1 MECLVAVTH
10 ECKGQNK
17 EPEFTLSFLL
27 AFVTFLATLDSK
39 NNHSSSCSDSCVLG
53 QLEEEEN
60 CCNSLFGVVG
70 VPFLDT
76 SKQAIGMLFIHFAN
90 VYLSDLTEEDPC
102 SLYLIN
108 FLLDA
113 TLGMLLIY
121 IGVRAVSSL
130 VEWQQWESLR
140 FGEYGDPLQCSAW
153 VGQCALYIMIMTFEK
168 TIIIIVLLIPQWKEV
183 ALLNPI
189 ENPQLELAIVMLIVP
204 FFVNALMFW
213 VVDNFLMKKGK
224 TKAKLEE
231 KEGGQDSRNGSK
243 VRYRRAASHEE
254 SESEILIS
262 ADDEMEESD
271 AEEDLRRLTNLK
283 PIKKKKHRF
292 GLPPAPVKKKRP
304 PVKEEDLKGARG
316 NLTKNQE
323 IKSKTYQV
331 MRQCDQAIYLW
342 DLPDID
348 IYSLH
353 VDCKVTSRFAHT
365 VITSRIV
372 NRAHESR
379 EATFE
384 VELPKTAFITNF
396 SMSIDGKVYPG
407 IIKEKAAAQK
417 EYDTAVSRGQSAGL
431 VKIRDRKLEVFHVS
445 VSIAAASKATFELSY
460 EELLRRQLGKFEL
473 LIKVRPQQLVKHFQ
487 IDVHIFEPQGIRLLE
502 TDSTFMTNE
511 LTEALTK
518 VQNETKAHILFKPTV
533 DQQKVNPEL
542 DETLLNGDFIVRY
555 DVKREATAG
564 DIQIVNGYFVHYFAP
579 SDMPVF
585 PKNVIFVI
593 DRSGSMTGRKIEQ
606 TRDALLKI
614 LQDLRPEDHFS
625 FITFSNKVA
634 EWKSSLLPATEENV
648 ASAAAFVQTLSASGG
663 ETNVEVIQ
671 DNIQKAINGKYA
683 LFCLGFGFDV
693 SYKFLEKMALSNGGI
708 ARRIYE
714 KADAALQLQGFY
726 QEVATP
732 ILMKIEMQYP
742 ENAIEGLTKN
752 NFTLFFE
759 GSEIVV
765 SGKISNDLDLLPV
778 EIKAQSHTSD
788 LTLKEEANVK
798 EKEQVFQDQKY
809 IFGNFIER
817 LWAYLTIQQL
827 LEKAISAPEE
837 DQKALEA
844 QALELS
850 LQYSFVT
857 PLTSMVVTKP
867 SDQQQGEVA
876 NKPTE
881 ADNEKPKSL
890 PGGAQSSEKICV
902 NGIKGLTV
910 TGKLGDGTKRFVQFG
925 INYVNPPVQIHVS
938 TGGIILSH
946 SNGSTLLPW
955 TQSDTSTIQG
965 LRVSVE
971 KERSFTASLPDTV
984 TVKIS
989 LAKFPEEFL
998 GLYFMDTNHF
1008 SDKVGGVLGQFY
1020 SKAQFED
1027 NSNTNL
1033 RADQRLL
1040 RVAGSGHVVSRV
1052 YKKDYRLESAR
1063 DSAPCWS
1070 IELPV

>member
-1 MECLVAVTH
+1 MEQRT
-10 ECKGQNK
+10 
-17 EPEFTLSFLL
+17 LL
-27 AFVTFLATLDSK
+27 A
-39 NNHSSSCSDSCVLG
+39 
-53 QLEEEEN
+53 
-60 CCNSLFGVVG
+60 
-70 VPFLDT
+70 
-76 SKQAIGMLFIHFAN
+76 
-90 VYLSDLTEEDPC
+90 
-102 SLYLIN
+102 
-108 FLLDA
+108 LL
-113 TLGMLLIY
+113 
-121 IGVRAVSSL
+121 VFSSL
-130 VEWQQWESLR
+130 
-140 FGEYGDPLQCSAW
+140 
-153 VGQCALYIMIMTFEK
+153 
-168 TIIIIVLLIPQWKEV
+168 IVL
-183 ALLNPI
+183 
-189 ENPQLELAIVMLIVP
+189 
-204 FFVNALMFW
+204 
-213 VVDNFLMKKGK
+213 
-224 TKAKLEE
+224 
-231 KEGGQDSRNGSK
+231 
-243 VRYRRAASHEE
+243 
-254 SESEILIS
+254 
-262 ADDEMEESD
+262 
-271 AEEDLRRLTNLK
+271 AEAQK
-283 PIKKKKHRF
+283 P
-292 GLPPAPVKKKRP
+292 AV
-304 PVKEEDLKGARG
+304 E
-316 NLTKNQE
+316 
-323 IKSKTYQV
+323 
-331 MRQCDQAIYLW
+331 
-342 DLPDID
+342 

-372 NRAHESR
+372 NRANESR

-407 IIKEKAAAQK
+407 VIKEKAAAQK

-431 VKIRDRKLEVFHVS
+431 VKIRDRKLELFHVS
-445 VSIAAASKATFELSY
+445 VSIAAASKVTFELTY
-460 EELLRRQLGKFEL
+460 EELLKRQLGKFEL
-473 LIKVRPQQLVKHFQ
+473 LIKVRPKQLVKHYQ
-487 IDVHIFEPQGIRLLE
+487 IDVHIFEPQGIRFLE

-518 VQNETKAHILFKPTV
+518 VQNETKAHILFKPTI

-542 DETLLNGDFIVRY
+542 DETLLNGDFVVRY

-579 SDMPVF
+579 SEMPVF

-593 DRSGSMTGRKIEQ
+593 DRSGSMAGRKIEQ

-625 FITFSNKVA
+625 FITFSNRVE

-648 ASAAAFVQTLSASGG
+648 ASAAAFVQTLFARGGTDINGALLAAVGALDKAENLPERSVSMVILLTDGQPTSG
-663 ETNVEVIQ
+663 ETNVEEIQ
-671 DNIQKAINGKYA
+671 ENIQKAINGKYA

-714 KADAALQLQGFY
+714 NADAALQLQGFY

-752 NFTLFFE
+752 NFVLFFE

-765 SGKISNDLDLLPV
+765 SGKIRNELDLLPV

-798 EKEQVFQDQKY
+798 EKEQIFQDQRY

-850 LQYSFVT
+850 LQFSFVT

-867 SDQQQGEVA
+867 ADQQQGELA

-881 ADNEKPKSL
+881 ADNEKPSNRL
-890 PGGAQSSEKICV
+890 VGANSRMRAGSAPVSRLMDRVRAQPVVDEHPQFLLELAKPSETICLNIDGKAQPSV
-902 NGIKGLTV
+902 HLLSDPEQGLTV
-910 TGKLGDGTKRFVQFG
+910 MGKLGDGTNQFVEFR

-938 TGGIILSH
+938 TDGIVVSH
-946 SNGSTLLPW
+946 DNENTRLPW
-955 TQSDTSTIQG
+955 TESATSTIQG

-971 KERSFTASLPDTV
+971 KERSFTTSLPDTV

-989 LAKFPEEFL
+989 LVKFPDVFL
-998 GLYFMDTNHF
+998 GLYFLDTNHF
-1008 SDKVGGVLGQFY
+1008 SDKASGALGQFY
-1020 SKAQFED
+1020 SKAQFRD
-1027 NSNTNL
+1027 NSNINH
-1033 RADQRLL
+1033 RADERLL
-1040 RVAGSGHVVSRV
+1040 TVSGSEHKVSRM

-1063 DSAPCWS
+1063 GPVSCWS
-1070 IELPV
+1070 IDLTP